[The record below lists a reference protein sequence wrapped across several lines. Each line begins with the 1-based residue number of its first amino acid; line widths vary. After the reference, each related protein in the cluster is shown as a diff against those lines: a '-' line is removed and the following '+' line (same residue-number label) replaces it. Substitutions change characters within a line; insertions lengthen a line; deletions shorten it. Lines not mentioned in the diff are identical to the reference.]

1 MNSTHSASK
10 KDIAVGEYLLK
21 QAAEAGD
28 TQRVV
33 ELAAQIA
40 AEGTRAGQIVQA
52 MRMLKKLDGAG
63 QAIALDTTLKKLQAE
78 LDRNKKNK
86 TFLEVP
92 PELRERLVAAKG
104 EQQVGEVMD
113 EIYQNIADQLPVHW
127 SDKWNAWRYLSM
139 LGNMR
144 THIRNVLG
152 NAAFCTG
159 CGSEKRS
166 RNRLGICRTEY
177 AETCRERRDYT
188 DKDNSW
194 KYSLHRWKD
203 KGVCNP

>member
-1 MNSTHSASK
+1 MRDVQIPKQMNDETRVSRFSRTAAEASVLTDEQAGEIGKAVAEGRFDYEPIPDEAARAHAGAIMERGENAAQNVWDRVVNGTRPASK
-10 KDIAVGEYLLK
+10 NDIAVGEYLLK

-33 ELAAQIA
+33 ELTAQKIA

-78 LDRNKKNK
+78 LDSNKKNK

-92 PELRERLVAAKG
+92 LELRERLVAAKG

-113 EIYQNIADQLPVHW
+113 EIYQNIADQLPV
-127 SDKWNAWRYLSM
+127 R
-139 LGNMR
+139 
-144 THIRNVLG
+144 
-152 NAAFCTG
+152 
-159 CGSEKRS
+159 
-166 RNRLGICRTEY
+166 
-177 AETCRERRDYT
+177 
-188 DKDNSW
+188 
-194 KYSLHRWKD
+194 
-203 KGVCNP
+203 